1 MKLLLIFTFI
11 LSFASAKA
19 AEQIE
24 FATHYDYPPFVID
37 MKKQEGF
44 VFDLAKYLS
53 KQSMGRYEFQV
64 TYVPR
69 VRIENYLNK
78 KKTVVVP
85 FVSPKWFSDEDMT
98 RYLWTDPLMKDQNV
112 VVSQTKSHFEY
123 KGVESLN
130 GKTMAYFLGHKIPA
144 LEPLIS
150 EGKIKR
156 EDGPSLVGNFKKV
169 IEGRADFLVT
179 GETVVRYII
188 AREHWQTNLSVAKD
202 PIDVF
207 ERRILVSPVTDVALQ
222 QWINNEVKEL
232 IKSNQWPTLLEH
244 YNFEKLSTTSPRQV
258 KFNNPR

>member
-1 MKLLLIFTFI
+1 MKLILVFTFI
-11 LSFASAKA
+11 LSIATAKA

-53 KQSMGRYEFQV
+53 KQSKGRYEFQV

-69 VRIENYLNK
+69 VRIENYLSQ

-85 FVSPKWFSDEDMT
+85 FVSPKWFSDQDMT
-98 RYLWTDPLMKDQNV
+98 RYLWTDTLMTDQNV

-123 KGVESLN
+123 KGVESLT
-130 GKTMAYFLGHKIPA
+130 GKTVAYFQGHKIPA
-144 LEPLIS
+144 LEPLIT

-156 EDGPSLVGNFKKV
+156 EDGSSLVGNFKKV

-179 GETVVRYII
+179 GEMVVRYII
-188 AREHWQTNLSVAKD
+188 DREHWQANLSIAKD
-202 PIDVF
+202 PLDTF
-207 ERRILVSPVTDVALQ
+207 ERRILVSPITDTALQ
-222 QWINNEVKEL
+222 QWINSEIKAL

-244 YNFEKLSTTSPRQV
+244 YNFEKLTPTSAHQSSAHH
-258 KFNNPR
+258 

>member
-1 MKLLLIFTFI
+1 MKLLWVLTFI
-11 LSFASAKA
+11 FVCTTAKA
-19 AEQIE
+19 AEQVE

-53 KQSMGRYEFQV
+53 KQSKGRYDFQV

-69 VRIENYLNK
+69 VRIENYLSK

-85 FVSPKWFSDEDMT
+85 FVSPKWFSDDNMN

-112 VVSQTKSHFEY
+112 VVMQAKSFEY
-123 KGVESLN
+123 KGLDSLT
-130 GKTMAYFLGHKIPA
+130 GKTIAYFLGHKIPA

-150 EGKIKR
+150 DGKIKR
-156 EDGPSLVGNFKKV
+156 EDGPSMIGNFRKV
-169 IEGRADFLVT
+169 VEGRADFLVT

-188 AREHWQTNLSVAKD
+188 EREHWQANLSIAKE

-207 ERRILVSPVTDVALQ
+207 ERRILISPITDTALQ
-222 QWINNEVKEL
+222 QWINSEIKAL
-232 IKSNQWPTLLEH
+232 IKSNQWPTWLEH
-244 YNFEKLSTTSPRQV
+244 YNFEKLSTSAPTQSSTRH
-258 KFNNPR
+258 